1 MWSLAQSN
9 CTTPTGT
16 SYPRRPGP
24 CSVAAVH
31 PRKSPSATEPTQRSA
46 SKPRHKR
53 YLTQLKPQI
62 PALRRYL
69 QEPSGCPPQR
79 WTLLNLTES
88 LPASILPTLKRQ
100 KSQVRRNNS
109 PAGRRYGLALRLNT
123 KGPCEDLHDCNRAA
137 YDAANAT
144 IMATIASVREIPS
157 TQRTTPVVRPCRTSV
172 AVFMVGR
179 PSDIA
184 APPLLR

>member
-69 QEPSGCPPQR
+69 QEPSECPPQR
-79 WTLLNLTES
+79 WTLLSLTES
-88 LPASILPTLKRQ
+88 FPASILPTLKRQ
-100 KSQVRRNNS
+100 KAQVRRSNS
-109 PAGRRYGLALRLNT
+109 LAGRRYGLALRLNT
-123 KGPCEDLHDCNRAA
+123 KALARICMIVIVLP
-137 YDAANAT
+137 T
-144 IMATIASVREIPS
+144 IR
-157 TQRTTPVVRPCRTSV
+157 RTRRSW
-172 AVFMVGR
+172 R
-179 PSDIA
+179 
-184 APPLLR
+184 LLRVSGRRPASSGPRRWYAPAELQLLS